1 MSFLKNFFFRVKHIF
16 SKSNLYTPERHAH
29 CTARYLD
36 PRYKVMGLHC
46 GAAGASWGLHDRLTG
61 QLCDVITN
69 TSRADHVP
77 LMIRKVGSMAENDN
91 TCVNCTE
98 LNRLK

>member
-1 MSFLKNFFFRVKHIF
+1 MH
-16 SKSNLYTPERHAH
+16 
-29 CTARYLD
+29 TAQRGILA
-36 PRYKVMGLHC
+36 RGTKFH
-46 GAAGASWGLHDRLTG
+46 GAASASWGLHDRLTG

-77 LMIRKVGSMAENDN
+77 LMIRTVGSMAEDDN
-91 TCVNCTE
+91 TCVNCTK